1 MQGSKERAIYS
12 CGCSWSRTSEPLRML
27 GGVNAT
33 VELVSS
39 DGELDHCSLV
49 MLCHMNVT
57 SWEFTRKACRL
68 EDVSE

>member
-1 MQGSKERAIYS
+1 
-12 CGCSWSRTSEPLRML
+12 ML

>member
-1 MQGSKERAIYS
+1 MPYTAVDAAGVGPQ
-12 CGCSWSRTSEPLRML
+12 SEPLRKL

-39 DGELDHCSLV
+39 DGEMDHCSLV
-49 MLCHMNVT
+49 MLCHINVT